1 MNILLLTQTNP
12 QDDNRVL
19 KCHKIAKEVSGNVL
33 TVGIE
38 RGKKID
44 SRDEFVKV
52 KVRTKTLVVVVTR
65 SLRNFRYLKITINFV
80 MYLEIYARMFFRS
93 LLFSPQLI
101 HANDWHV
108 LPLAVAIKKLNGTKI
123 LYDAHELESEA
134 NGVSKEMSKLIRI
147 IERRCWKHVDTFV
160 TVSPSIASWY
170 EREYGFK
177 HTILVL
183 NSPETDNS
191 GQIEWQKNYFR
202 EKFGIDADSTIFL
215 YMGALE
221 HGRGIEILLKVF
233 GEIDEMASLVFM
245 GDGSLKKM
253 ILSSSMI
260 EKNVFL
266 HDPVAHDQITNVAS
280 SADIGLCL
288 IENVSLSDYFCLPN
302 KFFDYIFS
310 NLPVVASNFPDMK
323 EMIERYSLGYYV
335 ENSEKEIRNIISFL
349 LKKDIK
355 MLPKNTQGYHELG
368 WGTQA
373 GHLRRAYSD
382 LIT

>member
-19 KCHKIAKEVSGNVL
+19 KCQKIAKEVSGNVL

-44 SRDEFVKV
+44 STDEFIKV
-52 KVRTKTLVVVVTR
+52 KVRTKPFVLAATR
-65 SLRNFRYLKITINFV
+65 NLKNFRYLKISINIV
-80 MYLEIYARMFFRS
+80 MYLEIYGKMFFRS

-108 LPLAVAIKKLNGTKI
+108 LPLAVAIKKINGAKI

-134 NGVSKEMSKLIRI
+134 NGVSTEMSRLIRI

-160 TVSPSIASWY
+160 TVSPSIAFWY

-183 NSPETDNS
+183 NSPEIDNS
-191 GQIEWQKNYFR
+191 GQIKWQKNYYR

-221 HGRGIEILLKVF
+221 HGRGIEILLNIF
-233 GEIDEMASLVFM
+233 AGIDGKASLVFM

-288 IENVSLSDYFCLPN
+288 IENVSLSDFYCLPN

-310 NLPVVASNFPDMK
+310 NLPLVASNFPDMR

-349 LKKDIK
+349 LKQDLKTP
-355 MLPKNTQGYHELG
+355 PKRAQGYQELG
-368 WGTQA
+368 WETQA